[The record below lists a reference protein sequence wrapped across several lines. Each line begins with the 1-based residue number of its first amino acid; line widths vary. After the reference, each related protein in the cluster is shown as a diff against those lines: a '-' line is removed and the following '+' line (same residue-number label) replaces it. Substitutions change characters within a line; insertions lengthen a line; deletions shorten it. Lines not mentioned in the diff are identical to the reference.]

1 MIMILVLIIILCILV
16 SSFCNEIEI
25 DSSSSI
31 IDISIKSNNIELFS
45 DAYIKDV
52 YRSGVRR
59 ASREAKSDECK
70 QLIEYEHM
78 ENMKTVLNVDQPW
91 LFEDKLFFSQCA
103 ETVAKHPPLVRSII
117 ILLSCIFN

>member
-1 MIMILVLIIILCILV
+1 MILVLIILLCIIVLSF
-16 SSFCNEIEI
+16 SSNEIEI

-31 IDISIKSNNIELFS
+31 IDISIKSNIDLYS

-59 ASREAKSDECK
+59 ASREAKSDECR

-103 ETVAKHPPLVRSII
+103 ETVAKHPPMVRSII
-117 ILLSCIFN
+117 ILLSIILLI

>member
-1 MIMILVLIIILCILV
+1 MNILILIILVCLLV
-16 SSFCNEIEI
+16 SSFSNEIEI

-31 IDISIKSNNIELFS
+31 IDISIKSNVELYS
-45 DAYIKDV
+45 DAYIRDV

-59 ASREAKSDECK
+59 ASREAKSDECRR
-70 QLIEYEHM
+70 LIEYEHM

-103 ETVAKHPPLVRSII
+103 ETVAKHPPLVRYII
-117 ILLSCIFN
+117 FY